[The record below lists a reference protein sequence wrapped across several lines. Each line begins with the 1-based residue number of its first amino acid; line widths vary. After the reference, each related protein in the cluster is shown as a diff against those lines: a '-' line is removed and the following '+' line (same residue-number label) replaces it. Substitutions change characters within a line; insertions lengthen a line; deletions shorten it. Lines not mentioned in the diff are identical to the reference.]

1 MGDGYGGTKLG
12 GCIKIVK
19 MGGSFGGRYITI
31 GRYHEV
37 KKMTTFTPRKKKN
50 ILKKQQIMTKVKI
63 RKKEVAT
70 LVARC
75 LLEQIG
81 GKNETGLQRKIRQD
95 SMSTANISLRSM
107 LTS

>member
-1 MGDGYGGTKLG
+1 
-12 GCIKIVK
+12 
-19 MGGSFGGRYITI
+19 
-31 GRYHEV
+31 
-37 KKMTTFTPRKKKN
+37 
-50 ILKKQQIMTKVKI
+50 MTKVKVK
-63 RKKEVAT
+63 KKEVAT

-81 GKNETGLQRKIRQD
+81 GKNERGLQRKIARD